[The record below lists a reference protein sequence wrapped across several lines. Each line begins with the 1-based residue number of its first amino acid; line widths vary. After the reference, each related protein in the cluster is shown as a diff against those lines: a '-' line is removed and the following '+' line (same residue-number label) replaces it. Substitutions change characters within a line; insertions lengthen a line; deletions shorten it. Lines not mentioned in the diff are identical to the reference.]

1 MTERRCPNG
10 HGWHDKST
18 GCSVCGDE
26 ERFNKALR
34 TGSLNSHLANQA
46 NRAINE
52 DRRNTS
58 LVKQARLDQKRVE
71 A

>member
-10 HGWHDKST
+10 HGWHDKRT
-18 GCSVCGDE
+18 GCSECGDE

-34 TGSLNSHLANQA
+34 TAQLNSHLSGQVE
-46 NRAINE
+46 RAVNE
-52 DRRNTS
+52 DARNVS
-58 LVKQARLDQKRVE
+58 LVKQARLEQKRVE